1 MGYRDDPDVRWPD
14 AVLPGS
20 AGAREAARR
29 ARIREERTDA
39 RREQLYAEREAR
51 DARKAERNRPTG

>member
-1 MGYRDDPDVRWPD
+1 MAYRDDPDVRWPD

-29 ARIREERTDA
+29 AKIREDATDA
-39 RREQLYAEREAR
+39 RREQLYAQREAR
-51 DARKAERNRPTG
+51 EEAKAKQRR